1 MRTMI
6 RQLALGFVSGVVLA
20 FVSAAPTTAHAGA
33 PGSMLFAAEDVEL
46 KGDWEAKL
54 KKANLKSLEK
64 KDGEWKLFVVAFLKK
79 SPGAGEVSILFYD
92 TAEKNQTDP
101 NAVMPVSLPATA
113 KILATSLSFN
123 EEAGVKPGHTYN
135 VVVARKVGGKDE
147 IYAKAQ
153 LALK

>member
-6 RQLALGFVSGVVLA
+6 RHLVLGFALVASSMA
-20 FVSAAPTTAHAGA
+20 WAGA
-33 PGSMLFAAEDVEL
+33 PGSMLFSSEDVEL

-54 KKANLKSLEK
+54 KKANLKSLER
-64 KDGEWKLFVVAFLKK
+64 KDGEWKLFVVAFLRKA
-79 SPGAGEVSILFYD
+79 PGAGEVSILFYD
-92 TAEKNQTDP
+92 AADKNPSDP
-101 NAVMPVSLPATA
+101 NAVMPVALPATA

-147 IYAKAQ
+147 VYAKAQ
-153 LALK
+153 LVLK

>member
-1 MRTMI
+1 MRSIM
-6 RQLALGFVSGVVLA
+6 LAVALFASSTLA
-20 FVSAAPTTAHAGA
+20 FAGS
-33 PGSMLFAAEDVEL
+33 PGSMFFSGDDLEL

-54 KKANLKSLEK
+54 KKANLKTAER

-79 SPGAGEVSILFYD
+79 APGAGEVSILFYD
-92 TAEKNQTDP
+92 AAEKQTDP
-101 NAVMPVSLPATA
+101 NAVMPVTLPATA
-113 KILATSLSFN
+113 KVLATSLSFN

-147 IYAKAQ
+147 IYARAQ